1 MATPLLRI
9 LNPQAPGDRQQ
20 AVAVPSKEARC
31 YRDKGKAFP
40 TPPVELLS
48 EATAM
53 AKAEKLLRAKGTRK
67 PSRQQT
73 WESWS
78 CHLASMSTHPFTGWW
93 KMTWATKSFCLI
105 STKLKWKTHTG
116 REMWGTGG

>member
-1 MATPLLRI
+1 MA
-9 LNPQAPGDRQQ
+9 GDRQQ

-53 AKAEKLLRAKGTRK
+53 AKAEKLLRAKGTHK
-67 PSRQQT
+67 PSRQQ
-73 WESWS
+73 
-78 CHLASMSTHPFTGWW
+78 CLGMLVLPFGKYLNAPFHWLV
-93 KMTWATKSFCLI
+93 ANDVGYI
-105 STKLKWKTHTG
+105 KL
-116 REMWGTGG
+116 